1 MTVRQQ
7 MGNAAKFNCDPEDSL
22 KIGRRPIWPG
32 CPAGSASAHGRQH
45 QVTRTRGRNVPVFPG
60 SALERTASEAL
71 PCPARLGGAQRRGF
85 SAIELLVVIAVLA
98 VVAAI
103 AMPAVL
109 ACQEAARRAACANN
123 FRQIGLATAGYVDA
137 FGCFP
142 PSAVTPWTVALTPY
156 LEDSQVYDAYDH
168 RADPFSDPANISLGA
183 ESIKPFVCPSDS
195 EQRVSPFD
203 WVSSNV
209 AGNVEFFRPNSR
221 PQSCVDGLS
230 RTGLCV
236 EVSARKGLTQIEGP
250 KLYLGVE
257 DSIHPAGFQLLFAD
271 GSVRLM
277 PHNTSANLMQALGTP
292 RGGEIE

>member
-1 MTVRQQ
+1 MTVRPQ
-7 MGNAAKFNCDPEDSL
+7 MGNAVKFNREPEDSL
-22 KIGRRPIWPG
+22 KIGRRPTWPG
-32 CPAGSASAHGRQH
+32 SPAGSASARGRQH
-45 QVTRTRGRNVPVFPG
+45 HSLTSFPG
-60 SALERTASEAL
+60 SAWERTASEAL
-71 PCPARLGGAQRRGF
+71 PRPDSDGSHRRGL
-85 SAIELLVVIAVLA
+85 SAIELLVVIAILA

-103 AMPAVL
+103 LMPAVL
-109 ACQEAARRAACANN
+109 AAQEAARRTACANN

-156 LEDSQVYDAYDH
+156 LEDAQVYDAYDH

-183 ESIKPFVCPSDS
+183 ESVKPFVCPSDS

-209 AGNVEFFRPNSR
+209 AGNVELFRPNSR

-250 KLYLGVE
+250 RLYLGVE
-257 DSIHPAGFQLLFAD
+257 DGIHPAGFQLLFAD

-277 PHNTSANLMQALGTP
+277 PHNTSASLMQALGTP